1 MRDSEVVASIV
12 AGGADGLA
20 GAYDRYAT
28 PLYKYCLSVL
38 GDPAGAADAVQDTF
52 VIAAARV
59 ADLRE
64 PDCLRAWLYAVAR
77 NECQRLPRA
86 KGTIP
91 ALDQAPGVTDDSAG
105 AGEDAET
112 AAAGGV
118 RGAAGP
124 PAELRTHTLALA
136 VGQDPGAAAHRAAV
150 LSRAGSFGRDGFP
163 RAAHGPAAVPAR
175 HADTGSTPRFFPRGR
190 ATAAACAALAVI
202 AVAAFALDGG
212 TQHAKLASGQPP
224 DSAHS
229 PAVPA
234 SGGASAVAATRSGKG
249 GGTAPAPSRALAR
262 TPAPGPAT
270 TTVSAPSSP
279 AAPTPGPD
287 TASPAA
293 TGPSQSS
300 APGPAA
306 GTLEVFPPGG
316 PLLIAPW
323 GAVIWLTAQGGP
335 VTWWITVP
343 GGAGQVSAS
352 PSSGTLA
359 AGRSVLVRIT
369 VSHFGSGGQ
378 VTVYPGG
385 TTFTIATGR
394 RQRFPLSAGV
404 PVGASRRGHA

>member
-12 AGGADGLA
+12 AGDADGFA
-20 GAYDRYAT
+20 EAYDRYAT

-52 VIAAARV
+52 VIAGSRLAG
-59 ADLRE
+59 LRE
-64 PDCLRAWLYAVAR
+64 PERLRAWLYAVAR

-86 KGTIP
+86 KGTTP
-91 ALDQAPGVTDDSAG
+91 ALGQAP
-105 AGEDAET
+105 
-112 AAAGGV
+112 
-118 RGAAGP
+118 GAAGP

-136 VGQDPGAAAHRAAV
+136 VGQDPGAVAHRAAA
-150 LSRAGSFGRDGFP
+150 LGRAGSFGRDGFP
-163 RAAHGPAAVPAR
+163 RAAHGPAAAFAR
-175 HADTGSTPRFFPRGR
+175 HAGTRSAPRSFPRGR
-190 ATAAACAALAVI
+190 ATAAACATLAVI

-212 TQHAKLASGQPP
+212 TQHAKLAGGQPR
-224 DSAHS
+224 DS
-229 PAVPA
+229 A

-249 GGTAPAPSRALAR
+249 GSTAPAPSRALAR
-262 TPAPGPAT
+262 TPVPGPA

-287 TASPAA
+287 TASPATTA
-293 TGPSQSS
+293 SSQSRT
-300 APGPAA
+300 PGPAA

-316 PLLIAPW
+316 PLWIAPW

-343 GGAGQVSAS
+343 GGTGQVSVS

-369 VSHFGSGGQ
+369 VSRFGSGGQ

-385 TTFTIATGR
+385 TTFTIATGLR
-394 RQRFPLSAGV
+394 RRFPLSADV
-404 PVGASRRGHA
+404 PVGAARHGGVPGGPGARR